1 MLAKLLENIIV
12 TLHLIS
18 FLKRVK
24 SGNVAGPFTPDKLLN
39 RCTHYSH

>member
-18 FLKRVK
+18 FVKRVK
-24 SGNVAGPFTPDKLLN
+24 SGSVARPFTTDKLLN
-39 RCTHYSH
+39 RCIYHSH